1 MIAPE
6 LRLQIAEMMNEYAH
20 VLDDDR
26 LESWPDFFTEDALYR
41 IVPREN
47 VQQGLPG
54 VIVACYGR
62 DMMHDRIK
70 VLREANE
77 YNIHTD
83 RHVVGMPSLSVDA
96 DGTVRARTSY
106 ALFQTDQEG
115 ESRLFSV
122 GRYDDVIQV
131 TDGVPRLRERTV
143 IVDTYAIPNLLAT
156 PI

>member
-1 MIAPE
+1 MISAE
-6 LRLQIAEMMNEYAH
+6 LRLLVAEMVNEYAH
-20 VLDDDR
+20 VLDDGL
-26 LESWPDFFTEDALYR
+26 LERWPDFFTEDGVYT

-54 VIVACYGR
+54 VIMVCYGR

-77 YNIHTD
+77 FNIHTD
-83 RHVVGMPSLSVDA
+83 RHVCGMPALKEGEG
-96 DGTVRARTSY
+96 GTIEARTSY
-106 ALFQTDQEG
+106 SLFQTDQEG
-115 ESRLFSV
+115 ESKLFSV
-122 GRYDDVIQV
+122 GRYDDVIRV
-131 TDGVPRLRERTV
+131 VDGAPRIAKRTV